1 MNGSRPTRTMHLSVK
16 NRPFTLIELLVVI
29 AIIAIL
35 AAMLL
40 PALSAARERARNINC
55 VNRQKQVGVA
65 IHLYANANQDYIPCA
80 KNSCTT
86 AGHVG
91 CQMFSW
97 NVMNDPRLPAH
108 ALFSGGY
115 LGEDNDTVAVNVY
128 ADAYKKLFKVVKEKF
143 FVCPSDQHNKDQQE
157 LATSYI
163 LFYNNAMTFQN
174 GHNGGTDYKQMANCR
189 IGTDDGA
196 NSLMMDIFPYKS
208 DSTDVANHSNN
219 VNALKL
225 GGQVIT
231 HPVTPKKEAA
241 ALKFYEWVGKNL
253 DGVVK

>member
-1 MNGSRPTRTMHLSVK
+1 MKTKIASGQNFCRHS
-16 NRPFTLIELLVVI
+16 FTLIELLVVI

-40 PALSAARERARNINC
+40 PALAAARERARNINC
-55 VNRQKQVGVA
+55 VNRLKQVGVA
-65 IHLYANANQDYIPCA
+65 IHLYANDNQDYIPCG
-80 KNSCTT
+80 KTSCTT

-91 CQMFSW
+91 CQTFAW

-108 ALFSGGY
+108 ALFGGGY
-115 LGEDNDTVAVNVY
+115 LGEDNGSVAVNVY
-128 ADAYKKLFKVVKEKF
+128 ADAYKKLFKKVKEKF
-143 FVCPSDQHNKDQQE
+143 FICPSDQHNKDTQE
-157 LATSYI
+157 LAISYHV
-163 LFYNNAMTFQN
+163 FYNNDKTFQN
-174 GHNGGTDYKQMANCR
+174 GHSGGNAFKQMANCR

-196 NSLMMDIFPYKS
+196 NSLMLDIFPYK
-208 DSTDVANHSNN
+208 DGSTEVANHSNN

-231 HPVTPKKEAA
+231 HAVTPKKEAA